1 MHSFPVDVICG
12 CLASFV
18 LTILLPDSPLG
29 AAPLPLHG
37 LGELEQLGGV
47 ALAQGG
53 GRERVGQAEG
63 EEHLM
68 IVKIDLEKKSI
79 IFILSTHLYL
89 AKLFNNDV
97 RSMEAVGGRQYLA
110 ELLGGGGEGEASAWE
125 HELSRAPVHLGLE
138 WHLQ

>member
-12 CLASFV
+12 RLASFV

-29 AAPLPLHG
+29 ATPLPLHG
-37 LGELEQLGGV
+37 LGELEQLDGV

-53 GRERVGQAEG
+53 GREGVGQAEG
-63 EEHLM
+63 EEHL
-68 IVKIDLEKKSI
+68 IVKIGLEKKSD

-97 RSMEAVGGRQYLA
+97 RSMEAIGGRQYLA

-125 HELSRAPVHLGLE
+125 HELSRAPIHLGLE

>member
-1 MHSFPVDVICG
+1 
-12 CLASFV
+12 
-18 LTILLPDSPLG
+18 
-29 AAPLPLHG
+29 
-37 LGELEQLGGV
+37 
-47 ALAQGG
+47 
-53 GRERVGQAEG
+53 
-63 EEHLM
+63 M

-97 RSMEAVGGRQYLA
+97 RSMEAIGGRQYLA

>member
-29 AAPLPLHG
+29 AAPLPLHR

-53 GRERVGQAEG
+53 GREGVGQAEG
-63 EEHLM
+63 EEHL
-68 IVKIDLEKKSI
+68 IVKIGLEEKSDI
-79 IFILSTHLYL
+79 NSSLPRKAFQQRREVHGS
-89 AKLFNNDV
+89 
-97 RSMEAVGGRQYLA
+97 SWGEAISGRA
-110 ELLGGGGEGEASAWE
+110 PGRWGEGGS
-125 HELSRAPVHLGLE
+125 LRLGA
-138 WHLQ
+138 

>member
-1 MHSFPVDVICG
+1 MHSFSVDVICG

-18 LTILLPDSPLG
+18 LTILLPDSPLC
-29 AAPLPLHG
+29 AAPLPLHR

-53 GRERVGQAEG
+53 GREGVGQAEG
-63 EEHLM
+63 EEHL
-68 IVKIDLEKKSI
+68 IVKIGLEKRSD
-79 IFILSTHLYL
+79 IFILSSHLYL

-97 RSMEAVGGRQYLA
+97 RSMEAIGGRQYLA

-125 HELSRAPVHLGLE
+125 HELSRAPIHLRLE

>member
-29 AAPLPLHG
+29 AAPLPLHR

-47 ALAQGG
+47 ALAQRG
-53 GRERVGQAEG
+53 GREGVGQAEG
-63 EEHLM
+63 EEHL
-68 IVKIDLEKKSI
+68 IVKIDLEKKSD
-79 IFILSTHLYL
+79 IFILSIHLYL
-89 AKLFNNDV
+89 AKLFNNYV
-97 RSMEAVGGRQYLA
+97 RSMETVGGRQYLA

-125 HELSRAPVHLGLE
+125 HKLSRAPIHLGLE

>member
-29 AAPLPLHG
+29 ATPLPLHG

-53 GRERVGQAEG
+53 GREGVGQAEG
-63 EEHLM
+63 EEHL
-68 IVKIDLEKKSI
+68 IVKIGLGKKSDS
-79 IFILSTHLYL
+79 FILSTHLYL

-97 RSMEAVGGRQYLA
+97 RSMEAIGGRQYLA

-125 HELSRAPVHLGLE
+125 HELSRAPIHLGLE